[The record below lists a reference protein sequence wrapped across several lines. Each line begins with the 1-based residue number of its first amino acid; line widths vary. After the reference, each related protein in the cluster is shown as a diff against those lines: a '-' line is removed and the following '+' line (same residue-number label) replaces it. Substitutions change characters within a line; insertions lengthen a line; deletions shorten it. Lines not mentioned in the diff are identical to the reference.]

1 MIYVGKAKSIRKRVA
16 SHFSSRSSLS
26 TFIDQ
31 IESLVVQT
39 EAEALLTEQ
48 NFIKQYRPR
57 FNIRL
62 RDDKSYP
69 YIAISLDEDFP
80 RVYFTRER
88 HRRERAYFGPYS
100 SAKRVRGTLDL
111 LGKIFLFRSCEGAE
125 PGRRS
130 GSPCLDY
137 YIKRCGAPCVGYVS
151 REEYREGIDGV
162 IAFLS
167 GRFRQIERDLEQ
179 RMHFAA
185 GEQDYE
191 QAALE
196 RNRLQAV
203 KALLERQRV
212 ATEGSGTFDAVAVD
226 VDGMEAN
233 AQVFQVR
240 DGVLS
245 DRQSFY
251 LDNQGEQEP
260 AIVAEEFLLQ
270 YYTSALAIPSLIVVQ
285 QELAEG
291 SELGVLAEL
300 LGERRGGAVE
310 IRAAERGGKLRILEL
325 AERNA
330 RLALDQEKLKA
341 ERRRQQRVEALAG
354 LQRALSLD
362 ALPVRI
368 ECFDISH
375 VGGTHTVASMVVFE
389 GGAPKKADYRRFTIR
404 SHDNN
409 DDFASM
415 NEVLSRRQAQ
425 FERQHERSPYDADR
439 DASFAALPNLIVI
452 DGGLGQLSAGL
463 EALEGFRERGVVVV
477 SLAKR
482 IEEVFVPGAC
492 AAAAAAARHAGAAA
506 APARARRGAPLR
518 DHPSPDPARQGD
530 DGVDHGRP
538 AGRRAEPQARPAA
551 PLRIARGGARGD
563 PRAARGRARA
573 AREGRPRSLPP
584 PEQDGPLMGKLSDLV
599 VISGFSGAGK
609 SSAMNVFDD
618 AGYFCV
624 DNLPAGMIRS
634 LSDLFLHE
642 GSKVERACVVSDL
655 RAGDYFEV
663 LAEVLDQ
670 LAAADNVTT
679 RVLFLEADE
688 DQLLTRYRETRR
700 RHPQARNGNVADG
713 IRRERELLAK
723 IRERAD
729 TVIDTTGLSAS
740 ALRRKVASE
749 MLAPTETG
757 KLAVTFGSF
766 GHKHGPARDADLVL
780 DVRFLPNPHWEPELR
795 PLTGFDR
802 RIVQYVGRDGRL
814 KEFYDRVLPLLEYLL
829 PQYVTEGKAHLVVAI
844 GCTGGRHRS
853 VVIAEDLAAHFGDD
867 GRYFVEV
874 QHRDVDRAP
883 ARTE

>member
-1 MIYVGKAKSIRKRVA
+1 MAIETLRKDKLAEQRRALPDAPGVYLFRDVRGRVIYVGKAKSIRKRVG

-31 IESLVVQT
+31 IESLVVHT

-69 YIAISLDEDFP
+69 YIAISLDEDYP

-88 HRRERAYFGPYS
+88 HRRNRAYFGPYS
-100 SAKRVRGTLDL
+100 SAKRVRGTLHL
-111 LGKIFLFRSCEGAE
+111 LGKIFLFRSCEGTE

-130 GSPCLDY
+130 GSPCLDF
-137 YIKRCGAPCVGYVS
+137 YIKRCGAPCVGYVT

-162 IAFLS
+162 VAFLS

-240 DGVLS
+240 DGVLA

-270 YYTSALAIPSLIVVQ
+270 YYTSALAIPSLVVVQ
-285 QELAEG
+285 QELVEG

-310 IRAAERGGKLRILEL
+310 IRAAERGGKRRILEL

-354 LQRALSLD
+354 LQRALRLD

-404 SHDNN
+404 SHDGN

-415 NEVLSRRQAQ
+415 NEVMTRRQAQ
-425 FERQHERSPYDADR
+425 FERQHERSPYDAER

-452 DGGLGQLSAGL
+452 DGGAGQLSAGL
-463 EALEGFRERGVVVV
+463 DAVEGFRKRGVTVV

-482 IEEVFVPGAC
+482 IEEVFVPGV
-492 AAAAAAARHAGAAA
+492 RE
-506 APARARRGAPLR
+506 PLR
-518 DHPSPDPARQGD
+518 MAHDTPELQLLQRVRDEAHRFAITHHRIRRDKAMTESIM
-530 DGVDHGRP
+530 DGLPGVGPNRK
-538 AGRRAEPQARPAA
+538 
-551 PLRIARGGARGD
+551 
-563 PRAARGRARA
+563 
-573 AREGRPRSLPP
+573 RSLLRHFGS
-584 PEQDGPLMGKLSDLV
+584 PEAVL
-599 VISGFSGAGK
+599 GATREQLEAVPG
-609 SSAMNVFDD
+609 
-618 AGYFCV
+618 
-624 DNLPAGMIRS
+624 LPA
-634 LSDLFLHE
+634 
-642 GSKVERACVVSDL
+642 K
-655 RAGDYFEV
+655 
-663 LAEVLDQ
+663 
-670 LAAADNVTT
+670 
-679 RVLFLEADE
+679 
-688 DQLLTRYRETRR
+688 
-700 RHPQARNGNVADG
+700 
-713 IRRERELLAK
+713 
-723 IRERAD
+723 
-729 TVIDTTGLSAS
+729 
-740 ALRRKVASE
+740 
-749 MLAPTETG
+749 
-757 KLAVTFGSF
+757 
-766 GHKHGPARDADLVL
+766 
-780 DVRFLPNPHWEPELR
+780 
-795 PLTGFDR
+795 
-802 RIVQYVGRDGRL
+802 VGRDLYHHLNKTGR
-814 KEFYDRVLPLLEYLL
+814 
-829 PQYVTEGKAHLVVAI
+829 
-844 GCTGGRHRS
+844 
-853 VVIAEDLAAHFGDD
+853 
-867 GRYFVEV
+867 
-874 QHRDVDRAP
+874 
-883 ARTE
+883 